1 MLNKQSRLF
10 KNFKKH
16 GYKADDKSR
25 LDSYRDECKKAIDN
39 SRNVLKACGG

>member
-10 KNFKKH
+10 KNFIKH

-39 SRNVLKACGG
+39 